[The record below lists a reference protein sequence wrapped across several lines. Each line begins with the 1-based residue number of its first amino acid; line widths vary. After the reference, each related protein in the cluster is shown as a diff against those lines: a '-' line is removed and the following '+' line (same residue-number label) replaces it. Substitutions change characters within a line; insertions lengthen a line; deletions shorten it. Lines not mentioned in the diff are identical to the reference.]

1 MEGAAWLARLRWR
14 QRGAW
19 LWPTFVVLT
28 IVDGFLLHALP
39 AAGSTQTLVGGIVA
53 GMVFNVL
60 AVLLLS
66 RPGGALL
73 RRRRKDMPVGVARNY
88 AGAGAVLFVTTV
100 MLAIGL
106 AHHATIAS
114 QKRALDDAI
123 VRAIAYIGDR
133 APPQFRAN
141 ASHTNTY
148 TIQAGAMYRTCVA
161 NRDGTRDYCVIVKSK
176 LPFDRSV
183 VPDGSEPNSIFS
195 AGLN

>member
-28 IVDGFLLHALP
+28 IVDGFLLHAFP

-73 RRRRKDMPVGVARNY
+73 RRRRTDMPVGVARNY
-88 AGAGAVLFVTTV
+88 AGAGAVALVTAA

-106 AHHATIAS
+106 VHHSTIVA
-114 QKRALDDAI
+114 QRRALDDAI
-123 VRAIAYIGDR
+123 VRAIAFIGDR
-133 APPQFRAN
+133 APPEFRAN
-141 ASHTNTY
+141 AGRTDTY
-148 TIQAGAMYRTCVA
+148 TIQAGSMYRTCVS
-161 NRDGTRDYCVIVKSK
+161 NRAGTRDYCVIVKSK
-176 LPFDRSV
+176 LPFARSV
-183 VPDGSEPNSIFS
+183 IPDGSEPNSIFS

>member
-1 MEGAAWLARLRWR
+1 MDGAWLVRLRWR
-14 QRGAW
+14 RRGAW

-66 RPGGALL
+66 RPCGALL
-73 RRRRKDMPVGVARNY
+73 RRWRKDLPVGVARDY
-88 AGAGAVLFVTTV
+88 AGTGAVLFVTAA

-106 AHHATIAS
+106 AHHVTIVS

-123 VRAIAYIGDR
+123 VRAIAFIGDR
-133 APPQFRAN
+133 APAQFRAN
-141 ASHTNTY
+141 ADHPDTY
-148 TIQAGAMYRTCVA
+148 TIQAGAMYRTCVPNHA
-161 NRDGTRDYCVIVKSK
+161 RTRDYCVIVKSK
-176 LPFDRSV
+176 LPFARSV
-183 VPDGSEPNSIFS
+183 VPDGSEPNAIFA
-195 AGLN
+195 AGTN

>member
-88 AGAGAVLFVTTV
+88 AGAGAVALVTAA

-106 AHHATIAS
+106 VHHATIVA
-114 QKRALDDAI
+114 QRRALDDAI
-123 VRAIAYIGDR
+123 VRAIAFIGDR
-133 APPQFRAN
+133 APAEFRAN
-141 ASHTNTY
+141 AAHTDTY
-148 TIQAGAMYRTCVA
+148 TIQAGSMYRTCVS
-161 NRDGTRDYCVIVKSK
+161 NRAGTRDYCVIVKSK
-176 LPFDRSV
+176 LPFARSV
-183 VPDGSEPNSIFS
+183 IPDGSEPNAIFS
-195 AGLN
+195 AGLD

>member
-39 AAGSTQTLVGGIVA
+39 AAGSSQTLVGGIVA
-53 GMVFNVL
+53 GMVVNVL

-88 AGAGAVLFVTTV
+88 AGAGAVALVTAA

-106 AHHATIAS
+106 VHHATIAA
-114 QKRALDDAI
+114 QRRALDDAI
-123 VRAIAYIGDR
+123 VRAIAFIGDR
-133 APPQFRAN
+133 APPEFRAN
-141 ASHTNTY
+141 AAHTDTY
-148 TIQAGAMYRTCVA
+148 TIQAGWMYRTCVS
-161 NRDGTRDYCVIVKSK
+161 NRAGTRDYCVIVKSK
-176 LPFDRSV
+176 LPFARSV
-183 VPDGSEPNSIFS
+183 VPDGSEPNAIFS
-195 AGLN
+195 AGLG